1 MCACVD
7 GGRWGENEHPPGGA
21 LLCAQEF
28 CRDGASRRATSPSLQ
43 VGRRR
48 RRPARSAAKGGRR
61 QAANAGYW
69 GAGTRCHTVPYRLVW
84 APAVSSPRT
93 RRGWKGM
100 EVTPHTHHEPEGL
113 RAPPETAHASRS
125 AAFVEGRCVS
135 VMIPLCCNRR
145 EDQGE
150 DTKVRAPRPGRHPV
164 RGGGG
169 QKLDALLGHPGKQTR
184 IGGRLTLALLGRERL
199 VGSRKRARGR
209 GAGVVVTGVA
219 TAGHPGGATATAGEG
234 LNGCCRTW
242 LLTVLKRLP
251 PAARKPRGRHGRATP
266 SPSSPH
272 PNDALSDASAL
283 VPPS

>member
-1 MCACVD
+1 MGAVADRRVKGVLVPAWKRVVCACVD

-135 VMIPLCCNRR
+135 VMIPLCCKRR

-150 DTKVRAPRPGRHPV
+150 E
-164 RGGGG
+164 GGGCHVVC
-169 QKLDALLGHPGKQTR
+169 LFALLASR
-184 IGGRLTLALLGRERL
+184 C
-199 VGSRKRARGR
+199 VG
-209 GAGVVVTGVA
+209 
-219 TAGHPGGATATAGEG
+219 
-234 LNGCCRTW
+234 
-242 LLTVLKRLP
+242 
-251 PAARKPRGRHGRATP
+251 PRW
-266 SPSSPH
+266 
-272 PNDALSDASAL
+272 
-283 VPPS
+283 